1 MNKNISEEELLLRKR
16 ARRRLVG
23 AIMLVLAAVIVLPAI
38 FDEPKGGSEKQE
50 IVINLPTAKNN
61 RDDLALK
68 EESVSREFLGMDDEA
83 SPELPG
89 KSKTGLQHHD
99 EYSGMSNDQKRI
111 PIPGIKPKFDR
122 RSVAVAPEV
131 KNNAAVNTAAAAP
144 ALAPAAAPA
153 ATSASPSAATASVS
167 VPADAAKAF
176 VVQLGAF
183 SDQAKAKQQQ
193 ANLLSS
199 GFKAYTETLKVDHNE
214 VTRVRIGPF
223 TTRSA
228 AEAEL
233 KKLKKI
239 GLDGVVAP
247 K

>member
-50 IVINLPTAKNN
+50 IAINLPAAKNN
-61 RDDLALK
+61 RNDLALK
-68 EESVSREFLGMDDEA
+68 EEPVSSEFSGMDDEA
-83 SPELPG
+83 SPELSG
-89 KSKTGLQHHD
+89 KSKAGMQPHD

-122 RSVAVAPEV
+122 RPVAVAPEV
-131 KNNAAVNTAAAAP
+131 KNNAAVNTPAP
-144 ALAPAAAPA
+144 ALVPAPA
-153 ATSASPSAATASVS
+153 ATSASPSAVASVA
-167 VPADAAKAF
+167 VPGDAAKAF

-193 ANLLSS
+193 VNLLSS

>member
-23 AIMLVLAAVIVLPAI
+23 AIILVLAAVIVLPAI

-50 IVINLPTAKNN
+50 IAINLPVAKNN
-61 RDDLALK
+61 RNDLALK
-68 EESVSREFLGMDDEA
+68 EESVSNEFSGMDDEA

-89 KSKTGLQHHD
+89 KSKAGSQHQD
-99 EYSGMSNDQKRI
+99 EFSGMSNDQKRI

-122 RSVAVAPEV
+122 RPVAIAPEV
-131 KNNAAVNTAAAAP
+131 KNNAAVNTAAAVPAP
-144 ALAPAAAPA
+144 APA
-153 ATSASPSAATASVS
+153 ATPISPSVAASVA
-167 VPADAAKAF
+167 VPADVAKAF

>member
-23 AIMLVLAAVIVLPAI
+23 AIILVLAAVIILPAI

-50 IVINLPTAKNN
+50 IAINLSAAKSNKNN
-61 RDDLALK
+61 LALK
-68 EESVSREFLGMDDEA
+68 EEPVNNEFPGIDDEA

-89 KSKTGLQHHD
+89 KYKAGSQHHD
-99 EYSGMSNDQKRI
+99 EFSGMSNEQKRI
-111 PIPGIKPKFDR
+111 PIPGIKPRFDR
-122 RSVAVAPEV
+122 RPLAVAPEV
-131 KNNAAVNTAAAAP
+131 KNSAATSTPATVPAP
-144 ALAPAAAPA
+144 VPAPA
-153 ATSASPSAATASVS
+153 ATSASPSAAASVA

-183 SDQAKAKQQQ
+183 SDQAKAKQQH

>member
-23 AIMLVLAAVIVLPAI
+23 AIILVLAAVIVLPAI

-50 IVINLPTAKNN
+50 IAINLPAAKSN
-61 RDDLALK
+61 RNDLALK
-68 EESVSREFLGMDDEA
+68 EEPASSEFSGMDDEA

-89 KSKTGLQHHD
+89 KSKAGSQYHD
-99 EYSGMSNDQKRI
+99 EFSGMSNDQKRI

-122 RSVAVAPEV
+122 RPVAAASEV
-131 KNNAAVNTAAAAP
+131 KNSAAVNTAAAVPAP
-144 ALAPAAAPA
+144 APA
-153 ATSASPSAATASVS
+153 ATSVGPSAAASVAA
-167 VPADAAKAF
+167 VPSDAAKAF

-183 SDQAKAKQQQ
+183 SDQTKAKQQQ

>member
-50 IVINLPTAKNN
+50 IAINLPATKNN
-61 RDDLALK
+61 RNDLALK
-68 EESVSREFLGMDDEA
+68 EESVSREFSGMDDEA

-89 KSKTGLQHHD
+89 KSKSGMQHHD

-122 RSVAVAPEV
+122 RPVAVAPEV

-144 ALAPAAAPA
+144 ALVPAAAPA
-153 ATSASPSAATASVS
+153 ATSASPSAAASVA
-167 VPADAAKAF
+167 VPVDAAKAF

>member
-23 AIMLVLAAVIVLPAI
+23 AIILVLAAVIVLPAI

-50 IVINLPTAKNN
+50 IAINLPTSKSN
-61 RDDLALK
+61 RNDLALK
-68 EESVSREFLGMDDEA
+68 EESVSSEYSGMDDEA

-89 KSKTGLQHHD
+89 KSKAGSQHHD
-99 EYSGMSNDQKRI
+99 EFSGMSNDQKRI

-122 RSVAVAPEV
+122 RPVAVAPEV
-131 KNNAAVNTAAAAP
+131 KNNAVVNTAATAP
-144 ALAPAAAPA
+144 APAPA
-153 ATSASPSAATASVS
+153 ATSISPSVAASVA
-167 VPADAAKAF
+167 VPMDVAKAF

-183 SDQAKAKQQQ
+183 SDQTKAKQQQ

>member
-50 IVINLPTAKNN
+50 IAINLPAAKSN
-61 RDDLALK
+61 RNDLALK
-68 EESVSREFLGMDDEA
+68 EESVSREFSGMDDEA

-89 KSKTGLQHHD
+89 KSKAGMQPHD

-122 RSVAVAPEV
+122 RPVAVAPEV

-144 ALAPAAAPA
+144 APVPA
-153 ATSASPSAATASVS
+153 ATSASPSAAASVA
-167 VPADAAKAF
+167 VPVDAAKAF